1 MGDGFLAIWSDID
14 PGAETDYLHWMSRE
28 HAIERVSIPGFLA
41 VRMFRALDVDAHR
54 YFILYELE
62 HAGVVGGPDYLAR
75 LNQPTPWSQSIMSQL
90 RNFARGGGRVAA
102 AFGTVRG
109 GFVAPLPIEGLSAAA
124 ELAPVIARQDRV
136 ASVRVLATDQAQT
149 SIQTREK
156 GMRSGDRSFAGL
168 LLIEGL
174 DVAAVQAA
182 IERTVTR
189 LRGDGA
195 PDPTVYTTI
204 FALDRGG
211 IASTAQR

>member
-1 MGDGFLAIWSDID
+1 
-14 PGAETDYLHWMSRE
+14 
-28 HAIERVSIPGFLA
+28 
-41 VRMFRALDVDAHR
+41 
-54 YFILYELE
+54 
-62 HAGVVGGPDYLAR
+62 
-75 LNQPTPWSQSIMSQL
+75 
-90 RNFARGGGRVAA
+90 
-102 AFGTVRG
+102 
-109 GFVAPLPIEGLSAAA
+109 
-124 ELAPVIARQDRV
+124 
-136 ASVRVLATDQAQT
+136 VLATDQAQT